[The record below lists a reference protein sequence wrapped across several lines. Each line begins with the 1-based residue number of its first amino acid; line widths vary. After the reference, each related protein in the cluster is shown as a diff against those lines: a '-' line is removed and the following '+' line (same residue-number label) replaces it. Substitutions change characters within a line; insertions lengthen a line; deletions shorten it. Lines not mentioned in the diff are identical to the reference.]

1 MKYVFILYFIS
12 VNLIIFFIRFSLFVI
27 RWIVFSILN
36 IGFVIVDGGIFFLIL
51 KEKKKKYIEKVY

>member
-12 VNLIIFFIRFSLFVI
+12 VNLIIFFIYFSLFVI